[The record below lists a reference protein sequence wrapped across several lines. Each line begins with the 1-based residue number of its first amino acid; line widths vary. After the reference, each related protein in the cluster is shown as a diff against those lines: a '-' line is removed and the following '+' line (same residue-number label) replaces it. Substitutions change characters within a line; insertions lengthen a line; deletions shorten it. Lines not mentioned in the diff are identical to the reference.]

1 MGGRMTDRED
11 AQREAEAAADAA
23 EIAEIK
29 EEWRQWALQQH
40 GAGWVARHFEA
51 EWERTKHMIL

>member
-1 MGGRMTDRED
+1 MKDRDD
-11 AQREAEAAADAA
+11 AKQQADAAADAA
-23 EIAEIK
+23 EVAEIK